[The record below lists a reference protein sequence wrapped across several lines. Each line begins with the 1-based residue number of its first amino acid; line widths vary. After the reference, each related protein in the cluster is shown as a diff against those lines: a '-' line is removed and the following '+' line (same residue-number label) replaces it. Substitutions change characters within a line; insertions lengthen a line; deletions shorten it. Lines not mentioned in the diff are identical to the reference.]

1 MSRFGKFRCAFGYVP
16 SAALTTEFAMQTRQ
30 PQSSFSLETARRRN
44 LVCAQTLLISKLF
57 ILLEPER
64 VGKFRVLK
72 KLEIEVEQLEC
83 PCTAENKCEFAQS
96 QTRLLEYTCSM
107 HQYDNFQN
115 GRFVQLSNFKESI
128 SFASDFNSSSVRVRP
143 FPIF

>member
-1 MSRFGKFRCAFGYVP
+1 MSSFEKLSCAFGYVP

-30 PQSSFSLETARRRN
+30 PQLSFALEATRSRN

-64 VGKFRVLK
+64 VGKFRVLE
-72 KLEIEVEQLEC
+72 KLEIEAKQLEC

-96 QTRLLEYTCSM
+96 QTRLFVYACSA

-115 GRFVQLSNFKESI
+115 GHFVQLSNFKESI